1 MIVALGYTRQDFIA
15 GRLAELQTVRGRLG
29 LPIERDLH
37 SAADKIINTYAR
49 EARRAEVGE
58 DTSLAPQL
66 RHLFLRRAPSARHRR
81 ASIRLDAR
89 RSSATIGWVEMVET
103 TVTRTPRRCSLSPSR
118 GQHIDCARMDLLRSS
133 IQQMM
138 GAQRPYRPV
147 NVAFPKVWKC
157 RSNPTNA
164 AEAASFSALG
174 SLSTSTAK
182 TVIW

>member
-1 MIVALGYTRQDFIA
+1 
-15 GRLAELQTVRGRLG
+15 VRGRLG

-49 EARRAEVGE
+49 EAQRAEVVKIP
-58 DTSLAPQL
+58 AL
-66 RHLFLRRAPSARHRR
+66 RCS
-81 ASIRLDAR
+81 
-89 RSSATIGWVEMVET
+89 SSATWVEMVET

-133 IQQMM
+133 IQQMT

-164 AEAASFSALG
+164 AEAASFSASG